1 MIRLDH
7 TYDYSTSKY
16 NLNGKVISD
25 ASRHKRYGY
34 RLDKY
39 YFQRSY
45 CHGPIVAP
53 KVLSVWS
60 K

>member
-7 TYDYSTSKY
+7 TYDFSTSKY
-16 NLNGKVISD
+16 ILNGKVISTD
-25 ASRHKRYGY
+25 SRYKRYGY

-39 YFQRSY
+39 YFQWPY

-53 KVLSVWS
+53 KVLSTWS